1 MLRSNIIVQSKK
13 KPKFS
18 KKASNNAVVKQ
29 KHTKPNASKI
39 INNNQVAK
47 MSRKH
52 LIDSLA
58 EIDILIPTRI
68 KTDVLRLLYETNIIE
83 EQKKKKNK
91 VTIVSAMTEARHQY
105 AASTNDSSDDDIHQ
119 IDDSNINY
127 NKITSAD
134 T

>member
-1 MLRSNIIVQSKK
+1 
-13 KPKFS
+13 
-18 KKASNNAVVKQ
+18 
-29 KHTKPNASKI
+29 
-39 INNNQVAK
+39 

-83 EQKKKKNK
+83 VQKKKKNK
-91 VTIVSAMTEARHQY
+91 VTIVSAMAEARHQH